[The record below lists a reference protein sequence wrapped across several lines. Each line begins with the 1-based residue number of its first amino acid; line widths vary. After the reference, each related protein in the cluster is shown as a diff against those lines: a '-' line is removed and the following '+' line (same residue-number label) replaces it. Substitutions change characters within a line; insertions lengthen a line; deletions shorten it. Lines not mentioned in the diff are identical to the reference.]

1 MVFISGYIDSD
12 AFDSEIRH
20 IDSPDNSEMVTSEIQ
35 NSESLVGQDLTSI
48 INGEEYDSV
57 REYLENELENTDFTN
72 EIARRSYKKS
82 TKSSTVVEIEVIITK
97 LILIKYTFIKESSLF
112 IILLYLNLYLNI

>member
-1 MVFISGYIDSD
+1 MYLVFISGYIGSD

-35 NSESLVGQDLTSI
+35 NSESLIGQDLTSI

-72 EIARRSYKKS
+72 EIARRSFKRS
-82 TKSSTVVEIEVIITK
+82 TKSSTVIEIEVIITK

-112 IILLYLNLYLNI
+112 IFYYT